1 MEENT
6 SFKQP
11 LAVVKQPKHS
21 YEGRVWL
28 YQNTQQTNFVI
39 CGRDFYK
46 YSSSPL

>member
-21 YEGRVWL
+21 YEGC
-28 YQNTQQTNFVI
+28 VI
-39 CGRDFYK
+39 VSKHTTD
-46 YSSSPL
+46 